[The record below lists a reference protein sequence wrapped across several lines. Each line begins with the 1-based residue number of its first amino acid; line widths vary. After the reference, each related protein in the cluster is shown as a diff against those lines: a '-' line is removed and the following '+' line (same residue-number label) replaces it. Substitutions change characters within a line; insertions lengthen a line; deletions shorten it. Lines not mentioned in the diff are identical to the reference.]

1 MCFFYEVD
9 MAEKK
14 IAAKIELSGE
24 KEFKSAVT
32 SCNKSLSTMKSEM
45 NLVKQQTAGN
55 ANSLDS

>member
-1 MCFFYEVD
+1 MS
-9 MAEKK
+9 EKK
-14 IAAKIELSGE
+14 IAARIELSGE
-24 KEFKSAVT
+24 KEFKSDVT